1 MSAIDLD
8 IHLWDIAS
16 GDARAYGA
24 FLAAA
29 EPTVRRSLRSFAT
42 RVDVEAVL
50 QESFLRLWQVAPRLE
65 RDGRPNGLLRLGLR
79 IARNL
84 ALDELKRRREVEL
97 PEGVEPAAEP
107 VLADPMTQEHIRRC
121 FGELPKQPSA
131 ALRARLDAEPAE
143 DDGLVAARLGMRK
156 NTFFQNVAR
165 ARKLLADCLARVGV
179 VLEARPEGAR

>member
-1 MSAIDLD
+1 MSAPDLD
-8 IHLWDIAS
+8 IHLWGIAS

-50 QESFLRLWQVAPRLE
+50 QEAFLRLWQVAPRVE
-65 RDGRPNGLLRLGLR
+65 RDGKPNALLRLGLR

-84 ALDELKRRREVEL
+84 ALDDLKRRREVQL
-97 PEGVEPAAEP
+97 PEDSEPAAEP
-107 VLADPMTQEHIRRC
+107 AFADPLTQEHIRRC

-143 DDGLVAARLGMRK
+143 DDGLLAERLGMRK

-165 ARKLLADCLARVGV
+165 ARKLLADCLARVGI
-179 VLEARPEGAR
+179 VLHGSPEASR